1 MTVNGI
7 EKELLLEF
15 IETHQKSEAHCVKK
29 WNESAEFLAVEL
41 DENMRNHWINRKED
55 WRKRLVTEQGF
66 IKELVMMLGK
76 RIKHVDIRV
85 KRAGDSF
92 VGDLLEVRSVE
103 VI

>member
-1 MTVNGI
+1 LTVNGI

-29 WNESAEFLAVEL
+29 WNQCADFLAVEL
-41 DENMRNHWINRKED
+41 DENMKNHWINRKED

-76 RIKHVDIRV
+76 RTKHVDIRTQ
-85 KRAGDSF
+85 REDGGML
-92 VGDLLEVRSVE
+92 GDLLEVRSVE
-103 VI
+103 VV

>member
-1 MTVNGI
+1 LRKN
-7 EKELLLEF
+7 F
-15 IETHQKSEAHCVKK
+15 

-76 RIKHVDIRV
+76 RTKHVDIRTQT
-85 KRAGDSF
+85 KDKFLGE
-92 VGDLLEVRSVE
+92 LLEVRSVE
-103 VI
+103 II